1 MSHLL
6 NNPFW
11 VRKWTASFHRKDLN
25 KDGVLSADD
34 IKIYHE
40 RAIQYGNMNEQ
51 QTERCA
57 RLTAEFIAAMFGPD
71 DKHITLEQYLHGAAM
86 TAEGAYKKLAN
97 NTPANMG

>member
-1 MSHLL
+1 MM
-6 NNPFW
+6 
-11 VRKWTASFHRKDLN
+11 DLN

-51 QTERCA
+51 QTERSA
-57 RLTAEFIAAMFGPD
+57 KLNAELIAAMFGPD
-71 DKHITLEQYLHGAAM
+71 DKHLTLEQYLHVWAM
-86 TAEGAYKKLAN
+86 NVAGTYKKLAN